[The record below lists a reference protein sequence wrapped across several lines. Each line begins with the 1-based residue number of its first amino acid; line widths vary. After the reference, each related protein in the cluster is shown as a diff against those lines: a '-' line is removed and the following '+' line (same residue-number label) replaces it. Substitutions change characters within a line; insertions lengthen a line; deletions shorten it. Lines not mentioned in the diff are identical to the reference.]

1 MVKFAGAVLFVMAD
15 YEIANAMTSQQYQV
29 LQQSLLVILSLS
41 CLVLTVLIY
50 MTLRGGKLGLPWIF
64 FMIGFGAAA
73 LGGAIQLLDALK
85 LVISQYDLRMA
96 LLIIYSGS
104 MLSILVG
111 LFFYKRGLQ

>member
-1 MVKFAGAVLFVMAD
+1 MVKFAGAFLLVMAD
-15 YEIANAMTSQQYQV
+15 YEMANAITSQQYQV
-29 LQQSLLVILSLS
+29 LQHSLLVILSLS
-41 CLVLTVLIY
+41 CLILTALIY
-50 MTLRGGKLGLPWIF
+50 LILRGGILGLPWIF

-85 LVISQYDLRMA
+85 LAISQYDLRMA

-111 LFFYKRGLQ
+111 LFIYKRGLQ